1 MRLYSWWCSCDEA
14 IFVVVLTSLVP
25 MLPLRTVPV
34 MTVPCPLMGKQWST
48 EKMKGPLGEREGT
61 NTC

>member
-1 MRLYSWWCSCDEA
+1 M
-14 IFVVVLTSLVP
+14 VP